1 MHTAPSYNDST
12 FQVSKTLPKQP
23 VNLLNHLEVVLPPPL
38 SNSDEIQP
46 WSTFMITLSQKL
58 LSTMA
63 WSSSVNPTLSAYGRS
78 QNAGP
83 KATSTNLFQ
92 KERLEM
98 IAALNLERWQASIAQ
113 TFCKDP
119 KGWKVVHQLQ
129 PKIQAGDSWLL
140 FFSKDHQDSSR
151 QRSCLATLVSRSQ
164 AFSTLHHWSNPCRI
178 DF

>member
-1 MHTAPSYNDST
+1 
-12 FQVSKTLPKQP
+12 
-23 VNLLNHLEVVLPPPL
+23 
-38 SNSDEIQP
+38 
-46 WSTFMITLSQKL
+46 MITLSQKL

-98 IAALNLERWQASIAQ
+98 IAALDLERWQASIAQ

-119 KGWKVVHQLQ
+119 KG
-129 PKIQAGDSWLL
+129 
-140 FFSKDHQDSSR
+140 
-151 QRSCLATLVSRSQ
+151 
-164 AFSTLHHWSNPCRI
+164 
-178 DF
+178 